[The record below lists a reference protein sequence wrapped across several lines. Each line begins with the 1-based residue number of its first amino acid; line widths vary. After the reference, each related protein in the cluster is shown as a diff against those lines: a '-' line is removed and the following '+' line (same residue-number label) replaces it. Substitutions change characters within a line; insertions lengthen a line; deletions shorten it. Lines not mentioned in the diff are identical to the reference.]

1 MCRKTYKLRIH
12 IQSRLAEL
20 LPRIF
25 IIVFLAA
32 RAFTYIFSF
41 WPPCQFWKYGCPC
54 AKRCCSIR
62 HLPELRGRYWVWYG
76 DLVGGLR
83 DLRAIDPLHPPA
95 IPLPKP
101 PLHSPSTVPFT
112 SPLPLE
118 PVQSNHENMASRYYK
133 CPLRPDIQMKSF
145 GQKENSRTKKCGQT
159 TTEEEIKLIRV
170 SLNRECPNQRWGQI
184 TELTIPGL
192 LLWI

>member
-1 MCRKTYKLRIH
+1 MWKQGKRNRSLTVFRSFNPKSIIPRIKKKRINNAMCRKTYKLRIH

-83 DLRAIDPLHPPA
+83 DLRAIDPLRPPA

-118 PVQSNHENMASRYYK
+118 TVQSNH
-133 CPLRPDIQMKSF
+133 
-145 GQKENSRTKKCGQT
+145 
-159 TTEEEIKLIRV
+159 
-170 SLNRECPNQRWGQI
+170 
-184 TELTIPGL
+184 
-192 LLWI
+192 